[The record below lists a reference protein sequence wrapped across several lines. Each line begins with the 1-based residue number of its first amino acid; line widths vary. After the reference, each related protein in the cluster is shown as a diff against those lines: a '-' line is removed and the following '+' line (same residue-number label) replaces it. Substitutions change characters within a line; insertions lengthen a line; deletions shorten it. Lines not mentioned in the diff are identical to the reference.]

1 MNLVSP
7 KPALPGAGGP
17 KTAAGRQAVSKNAVK
32 HGLTAAQPA
41 TAAEAAL
48 VETLRSDLVAQYQ
61 PQNALE
67 KLQIDRI
74 ARSAAKL
81 QRLHDIEEA
90 AYQLAQETAYPP
102 LEKIVAAMGSDNEAA
117 QAEAVCILQGGSP
130 EPTRGLDDALLAQL
144 CHEIRANRQRVTTL
158 ADMPRQL
165 PRTHAF
171 LEQRCQQLGGT
182 DPGVL
187 LQAVVRQFKPLEP
200 APETPAHLGKLSL
213 NDAEL
218 LQSTAES
225 YRLQGLEVV
234 RVRALGDPAAQAEG
248 LQADLQALLDVQRH
262 RQQVN
267 DLVQDYP
274 ARRALLR
281 RLAMPPS
288 HEADRMMRYQTALDR
303 QLSKCMG
310 ELLQMVAM
318 RHLAIP

>member
-1 MNLVSP
+1 MNLASP
-7 KPALPGAGGP
+7 KPPLPGAGGP
-17 KTAAGRQAVSKNAVK
+17 KTAAGRKAVSKNAVK

-90 AYQLAQETAYPP
+90 AYQLAQETAFPP
-102 LEKIVAAMGSDNEAA
+102 LEDIVAAIGSDNAAA
-117 QAEAVCILQGGSP
+117 QAEAVRILQGGSP
-130 EPTRGLDDALLAQL
+130 APTRGLSDALLEQL

-158 ADMPRQL
+158 ADMPKQL

-171 LEQRCQQLGGT
+171 LEQRGQQLGNA
-182 DPGVL
+182 DPGVQ
-187 LQAVVRQFKPLEP
+187 LQAVVKQFRPLEP
-200 APETPAHLGKLSL
+200 APETPPHLGKLGL
-213 NDAEL
+213 NDKEQLDIIAQRFRE
-218 LQSTAES
+218 E
-225 YRLQGLEVV
+225 GLEVV
-234 RVRALGDPAAQAEG
+234 RVRALDDPAAQAEG
-248 LQADLQALLDVQRH
+248 LQADLQALLDVQHH
-262 RQQVN
+262 RQQVH
-267 DLVQDYP
+267 DLVQSYP
-274 ARRALLR
+274 GRRALLR
-281 RLAMPPS
+281 RVAMPPS
-288 HEADRMMRYQTALDR
+288 IEADRMMRYQTALDR

-318 RHLAIP
+318 RHVAIP